1 MAKGPGKRAHTPGSK
16 TALPVAANVDI
27 AAIRANITGV
37 LNDQGR
43 QHRQMPPRVDVPM
56 PKRCYVYA
64 IHVDGVLRYFG
75 KGTNGRMYAHMKEVR
90 ERLTRK
96 FKLENV
102 GPLFQRKLTEAVMK
116 GAVVEEVVLAD
127 NLTHKQAY
135 KLEYRYL
142 EKLVHNGKR
151 QQLWNII
158 PPSIHTPQ
166 EHEAYV
172 KKLTE
177 NLTSKDRLTRV
188 LARMQLIRLGRYE
201 DERQALGGGVR
212 SANGLT
218 LQHADSGPASRRH
231 TGRGRSQLR
240 RPARTARS
248 GPRRQYRQEQI
259 TQGFAGLRAQR
270 VQPV

>member
-1 MAKGPGKRAHTPGSK
+1 MKSMAKGPGKRARTPGSK

-43 QHRQMPPRVDVPM
+43 QHRQMPPGVDVPM

-142 EKLVHNGKR
+142 EKLVHDGKR

-201 DERQALGGGVR
+201 DERQALR

-218 LQHADSGPASRRH
+218 LQHADSGAASRRH

-240 RPARTARS
+240 RLHVPLDQAP
-248 GPRRQYRQEQI
+248 GGQYRQEQI

>member
-1 MAKGPGKRAHTPGSK
+1 
-16 TALPVAANVDI
+16 L
-27 AAIRANITGV
+27 
-37 LNDQGR
+37 
-43 QHRQMPPRVDVPM
+43 
-56 PKRCYVYA
+56 
-64 IHVDGVLRYFG
+64 
-75 KGTNGRMYAHMKEVR
+75 
-90 ERLTRK
+90 
-96 FKLENV
+96 
-102 GPLFQRKLTEAVMK
+102 QRKLTEAVMK

-142 EKLVHNGKR
+142 EKLVHDGKR

-218 LQHADSGPASRRH
+218 PQHADSGPTSRRH
-231 TGRGRSQLR
+231 TGRGRSQ
-240 RPARTARS
+240 AR
-248 GPRRQYRQEQI
+248 
-259 TQGFAGLRAQR
+259 GLHVPLDQAPGESTDKNR
-270 VQPV
+270 

>member
-1 MAKGPGKRAHTPGSK
+1 
-16 TALPVAANVDI
+16 
-27 AAIRANITGV
+27 
-37 LNDQGR
+37 
-43 QHRQMPPRVDVPM
+43 MPL

-96 FKLENV
+96 FKLKNV
-102 GPLFQRKLTEAVMK
+102 SPLFQRKLTEAVMK

-135 KLEYRYL
+135 KREYRNL
-142 EKLVHNGKR
+142 EKLVHDGKR

-172 KKLTE
+172 KKLTK

-201 DERQALGGGVR
+201 DERQALGG
-212 SANGLT
+212 ANVPKLWE
-218 LQHADSGPASRRH
+218 ADGAFANHSR
-231 TGRGRSQLR
+231 
-240 RPARTARS
+240 
-248 GPRRQYRQEQI
+248 
-259 TQGFAGLRAQR
+259 
-270 VQPV
+270 

>member
-1 MAKGPGKRAHTPGSK
+1 MKSMAKGPGKRAHTPGSK
-16 TALPVAANVDI
+16 TALPVGANVDI

-43 QHRQMPPRVDVPM
+43 QHRQMPPGVDVPM

-75 KGTNGRMYAHMKEVR
+75 KGTDGRMYAHMKEVR

-116 GAVVEEVVLAD
+116 GAMVEEVVLAD

-142 EKLVHNGKR
+142 EKLVHDGKR

-218 LQHADSGPASRRH
+218 PQHADSGPASRRH
-231 TGRGRSQLR
+231 TGRGRSQ
-240 RPARTARS
+240 AR
-248 GPRRQYRQEQI
+248 
-259 TQGFAGLRAQR
+259 GLHVPLDQAPGDGTDKNR
-270 VQPV
+270 